1 MFEKQQLQD
10 KLFCFCFFNNKTL
23 HICEVCAFFFLPL
36 QKRNNMDKEATLK
49 LIEQNDNVGMYS
61 ICFMDDNISEFEKF
75 MAKCRKNS
83 RIQPEYQ
90 TILLALEKIM
100 EKGALERFFRA
111 EGKMSDNVV
120 ALSLDSRK
128 LRLYC
133 LRLSDKILI
142 LGNGGIKTTRTYQE
156 DETLLGYVCTLQTF
170 NELLKEAQQKELIKI
185 YGTVITNIDNI
196 IFEL

>member
-1 MFEKQQLQD
+1 
-10 KLFCFCFFNNKTL
+10 
-23 HICEVCAFFFLPL
+23 
-36 QKRNNMDKEATLK
+36 
-49 LIEQNDNVGMYS
+49 
-61 ICFMDDNISEFEKF
+61 MDDNISEFEKF

-83 RIQPEYQ
+83 QIQPEYQ

-111 EGKMSDNVV
+111 ERKMSDNVV

-185 YGTVITNIDNI
+185 YGTVITNIDNT

>member
-1 MFEKQQLQD
+1 
-10 KLFCFCFFNNKTL
+10 
-23 HICEVCAFFFLPL
+23 
-36 QKRNNMDKEATLK
+36 
-49 LIEQNDNVGMYS
+49 
-61 ICFMDDNISEFEKF
+61 MDDNISEFEKF

-100 EKGALERFFRA
+100 KKGALERFFRA

-185 YGTVITNIDNI
+185 YGTVITNIDNT